1 MGELAKHIHSLRQK
15 KGITV
20 RALAQIVGK
29 TPGYLS
35 RVETRD
41 EVPAPELICVI
52 ADALGGVPET
62 LLDLAKHDLIRRTKQ
77 QIEKKSADALSLY
90 RRSQ

>member
-1 MGELAKHIHSLRQK
+1 MGGLGDRIHFLRDK
-15 KGITV
+15 RGLTV
-20 RALAQIVGK
+20 RALAAAVGK

-41 EVPAPELICVI
+41 EVPAPELICLI
-52 ADALGGVPET
+52 AEVLSERPEV
-62 LLDLAKHDLIRRTKQ
+62 LLDLAKKDLLLRTEQ

-90 RRSQ
+90 RRSR